1 MRRIKEKRTLK
12 TKKIIKSFPLINILK
27 KKKGRRNEASRKFTI
42 LYIKAYNEKN
52 VI

>member
-27 KKKGRRNEASRKFTI
+27 KKGRRNEASRKFTI